1 MSDSN
6 NFLNIIIKKIVDN
19 KLLIFILILSI
30 YSSKYVYY
38 LPDNYINF
46 FDNTIVK
53 FVIFGIISFISMN
66 NPGIGIILTIAIL
79 VTFQVISNIKIKKEI
94 DLELNIEKFALDNV
108 NGFTPN
114 DQDYYY
120 NPILKLD
127 QLDPVTSNLDLNF
140 ETPNQLYNNM
150 IISGRELLDYSNQ
163 MNSDLEKRWDIREKN
178 ISDMTQKEGL
188 VQVQS
193 GINRLQSADLGEYNM
208 PIYSDKNVKKYIQFD
223 SNSYDKYLI
232 YSKNNEIMESFNK
245 MIIYYDKLQT
255 NILNPE
261 EFNELLI
268 NFYEAKLNLLETIF
282 KYKKNSMNNEQI
294 DKVNINIKDAKE
306 ETNLNKTQKKNNHCC
321 KKIIGH
327 LEILSEIL
335 L

>member
-1 MSDSN
+1 MSDN
-6 NFLNIIIKKIVDN
+6 PNLFNIIIKKFFDN
-19 KLLIFILILSI
+19 KMLIFILILSI

-53 FVIFGIISFISMN
+53 FVIFGIISYISMN
-66 NPGIGIILTIAIL
+66 NASIGVILTIAIL

-94 DLELNIEKFALDNV
+94 NLELKIEKFALDNV

-127 QLDPVTSNLDLNF
+127 QLDPVTSNLNLDL

-150 IISGRELLDYSNQ
+150 IKDGRQLLDYSIQ
-163 MNSDLEKRWDIREKN
+163 MNKDLEKRFDTREKN
-178 ISDMTQKEGL
+178 ISDITQKEGL

-208 PIYSDKNVKKYIQFD
+208 PNYSDKNVKKYIQFD
-223 SNSYDKYLI
+223 SNAYDKYLI
-232 YSKNNEIMESFNK
+232 YSNNDEIMDSFNK
-245 MIIYYDKLQT
+245 MINYYNKLQV
-255 NILNPE
+255 NMLNPE

-268 NFYEAKLNLLETIF
+268 SFYEAKLNLLETIF
-282 KYKKNSMNNEQI
+282 KYKKNAMNNDQI
-294 DKVNINIKDAKE
+294 DKVNINIKEAKV
-306 ETNLNKTQKKNNHCC
+306 ETNLNKTQKENNHCC